1 MTRSIHRKKT
11 SFLIAHDLFVG
22 GEFYTDDQWLSAS
35 RTMNTDGMYF
45 LNGGKACLILIADFL
60 LAHGI
65 HQILLPAYLCPTIIT
80 TLEKQGLQCSY
91 YRIQTDLSIDL
102 EDLAKKVRAHRVMY
116 FINYFGFPQ
125 PASVQQFL
133 LALRQEGKLVVE
145 DNAQGGFPAHS
156 IGDFV
161 FNSMRKLC
169 AQDGGYLITRHNMLP
184 YLEPYRG
191 LPNRRL
197 PIIRAYRQRLAD
209 YLLQGIG
216 DHTELERLFQR
227 AEAYYESDL
236 VAEGDAQERENIER
250 LDWAGIRQI
259 RQENYQYLLG
269 QIAPIPHIT
278 PIFPTLPEDC
288 MPLGLPVY
296 CTGVSRDAIYEA
308 LGKAS
313 IGLVIHWE
321 ELLHDSRTKGEH
333 TVVEMAS
340 NMLTLVTDQRTSRA
354 QLDYLVQQLQKAVQ
368 IEHKE

>member
-1 MTRSIHRKKT
+1 MLSRSNHRKKL
-11 SFLIAHDLFVG
+11 SSRIDHDLFVG
-22 GEFYTDDQWLSAS
+22 GEFYTDDQWLTTS
-35 RTMNTDGMYF
+35 RTINTDGMYF

-60 LAHGI
+60 RAHDI
-65 HQILLPAYLCPTIIT
+65 HQILLPAYLCPSIIT

-91 YRIQTDLSIDL
+91 YLVQPNLSIDL
-102 EDLAKKVRAHRVMY
+102 SDLAKKVHTHRAVY
-116 FINYFGFPQ
+116 FINYFGFSQ

-145 DNAQGGFPAHS
+145 DNAQGGFPAPA

-169 AQDGGYLITRHNMLP
+169 AQDGGYLITCQNMLP
-184 YLEPYRG
+184 YLEIYQG

-197 PIIRAYRQRLAD
+197 PVIREYRQRLAD

-236 VAEGDAQERENIER
+236 VVEGNAQERENIER
-250 LDWAGIRQI
+250 QDWAGIRQV
-259 RQENYQYLLG
+259 RRENYQYLLG
-269 QIAPIPHIT
+269 QIAPISHIT

-296 CTGVSRDAIYEA
+296 CTGVSCDAIYEE

-321 ELLHDSRTKGEH
+321 EILHDSRTNGER
-333 TVVEMAS
+333 TAVEMAS

-368 IEHKE
+368 TLC

>member
-1 MTRSIHRKKT
+1 MPSRPNHRKKPA
-11 SFLIAHDLFVG
+11 SQLDYDLFVG
-22 GEFYTDDQWLSAS
+22 GEFYADDDWLTDS
-35 RTMNTDGMYF
+35 RTINTDSMYF

-60 LAHGI
+60 LAHDI
-65 HQILLPAYLCPTIIT
+65 HQILLPAYLCPSIIT
-80 TLEKQGLQCSY
+80 TLEKQGMQCSY
-91 YRIQTDLSIDL
+91 YRVQTDLSIDL
-102 EDLAKKVRAHRVMY
+102 RDLEKKVHTHRALY

-133 LALRQEGKLVVE
+133 QSLQKDGMLVVE
-145 DNAQGGFPAHS
+145 DNAQGGFPLHP

-169 AQDGGYLITRHNMLP
+169 AQDGGYLISRHNMLP
-184 YLEPYRG
+184 YLEPYRR

-197 PIIRAYRQRLAD
+197 PIIREYRQRLAD
-209 YLLQGIG
+209 YLLKGIG

-236 VAEGDAQERENIER
+236 VVEGDAQERENIER
-250 LDWAGIRQI
+250 LDWAGIRQV
-259 RQENYQYLLG
+259 RRENYQYLLG

-296 CTGVSRDAIYEA
+296 CTGVSRDVIYEE

-321 ELLHDSRTKGEH
+321 ELLHDPLTNGERTA
-333 TVVEMAS
+333 VEMVS
-340 NMLTLVTDQRTSRA
+340 QMITLVTDQRTSRA

-368 IEHKE
+368 TLS

>member
-1 MTRSIHRKKT
+1 MLSRSNHRKKL
-11 SFLIAHDLFVG
+11 SSQIDHDLFVG
-22 GEFYTDDQWLSAS
+22 GEFYTDDQWLTTS
-35 RTMNTDGMYF
+35 RTINTDGMYF

-60 LAHGI
+60 RAHGI
-65 HQILLPAYLCPTIIT
+65 HQILLPAYVCPSIIT

-91 YRIQTDLSIDL
+91 YLVQPNLSIDL
-102 EDLAKKVRAHRVMY
+102 SDLAKKVHTHRAVY
-116 FINYFGFPQ
+116 FINYFGFSQ

-133 LALRQEGKLVVE
+133 QSLQQEGTLVVE
-145 DNAQGGFPAHS
+145 DNAQGGFPSHS

-184 YLEPYRG
+184 YLEIYQG

-197 PIIRAYRQRLAD
+197 PVIRAYRQRLAD

-259 RQENYQYLLG
+259 RRENYQYLLG
-269 QIAPIPHIT
+269 QIASISHIT
-278 PIFPTLPEDC
+278 PIFSTLPEDC

-296 CTGVSRDAIYEA
+296 CTGVSRDAIYEE

-321 ELLHDSRTKGEH
+321 EILHDSRTKGEH
-333 TVVEMAS
+333 TAVEMAS

-368 IEHKE
+368 TLS

>member
-91 YRIQTDLSIDL
+91 YRVQTDLSIDL
-102 EDLAKKVRAHRVMY
+102 DDLAKKVHTYQAMY

-125 PASVQQFL
+125 PAIVRQFL
-133 LALRQEGKLVVE
+133 LGLQREGMLVVE
-145 DNAQGGFPAHS
+145 DNAQGGFPLYP

-169 AQDGGYLITRHNMLP
+169 AHDGGYLITQQNMLP
-184 YLEPYRG
+184 YLEQYRG

-197 PIIRAYRQRLAD
+197 PIICEYRQRLAD
-209 YLLQGIG
+209 YLLEGIG
-216 DHTELERLFQR
+216 DHAELEQFFQR

-236 VAEGDAQERENIER
+236 VVEGDAQERKSIER
-250 LDWAGIRQI
+250 MDWADIRQV
-259 RQENYQYLLG
+259 RRDNYLYLL
-269 QIAPIPHIT
+269 QHITSIPHIT

-296 CTGVSRDAIYEA
+296 CTGISRDRVYEE

-321 ELLHDSRTKGEH
+321 ELLHNPRTATNAE
-333 TVVEMAS
+333 VVEMANS
-340 NMLTLVTDQRTSRA
+340 MLTLVTDQRTSHA
-354 QLDYLVQQLQKAVQ
+354 QLNYMVLQLKKATRAAS
-368 IEHKE
+368 